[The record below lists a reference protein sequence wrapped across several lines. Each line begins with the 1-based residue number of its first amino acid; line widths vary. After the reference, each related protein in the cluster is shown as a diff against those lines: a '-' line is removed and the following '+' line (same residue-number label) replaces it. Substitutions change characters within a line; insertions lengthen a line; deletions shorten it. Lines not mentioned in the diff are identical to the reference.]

1 MNINLT
7 ARPLRVLNS
16 EKTAIKKQSEEG
28 KNMFRLLSQ
37 APAAQP
43 TYVGY
48 LLFGGGILVLAALL
62 WRFSR
67 VDAGRPK

>member
-37 APAAQP
+37 APAQQP
-43 TYVGY
+43 MYIGY
-48 LLFGGGILVLAALL
+48 LLFGGGILLLASLL
-62 WRFSR
+62 WRLSR
-67 VDAGRPK
+67 FDARKKT